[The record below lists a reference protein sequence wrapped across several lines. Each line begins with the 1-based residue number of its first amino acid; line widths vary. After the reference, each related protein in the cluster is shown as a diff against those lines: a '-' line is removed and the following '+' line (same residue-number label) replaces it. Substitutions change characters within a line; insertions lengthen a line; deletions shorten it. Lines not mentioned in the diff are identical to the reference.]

1 MTPVTIYVAA
11 RCEKAG
17 RKTNQDSILVC
28 PDLSLPQVA
37 MTSSF
42 ELDKSVTLDRRGAL
56 LLIAD
61 GMGGMNAGERA
72 SQLVVEGV
80 RQAFADIPDDA
91 VASPAAAGDFVAKAV
106 AAADAKVKQWAATN
120 SDAQGMGST
129 VALVWLLGDKVIVG
143 WCGDSRVY
151 RFNPDNGLVR
161 LSHDHSYVQ
170 SLVDSGKIPADEA
183 FDHPDSNVITRSL
196 GDNGMDPEPQ
206 VEIYDVYTNDVFL
219 ICSDGLCGLIPDA
232 EIERIMLANS
242 RSTGKCLDA
251 LWHAGDVA
259 GFTDNCSVVLARVA
273 DGGRK
278 ALPVVDGYVCPVK
291 APVDVVAPRRGA
303 APGRSMEAARGG
315 VMRRVL
321 LICAVALAVIAIAA
335 VGYFVGVRSADGD
348 DNDEMRGRDG
358 GTFNY
363 ERVSDD
369 DMPRPVEDV
378 RSEHVRTPGHSSRDR
393 HDSRAAEPVKN
404 DKANKDAKDE
414 SQTPKVKA
422 TKVDGAPVPSTGN
435 ADKNTGENKVK
446 SVIESSSNN
455 KKRTQ
460 SQKEEASKKEVKQ
473 QKDSKKTEDPK
484 KIKKE

>member
-17 RKTNQDSILVC
+17 RKTNQDSILVS

-42 ELDKSVTLDRRGAL
+42 ELDKSVTLDRRGSL
-56 LLIAD
+56 LLVAD

-91 VASPAAAGDFVAKAV
+91 VASPVAAGDFVAKAV

-120 SDAQGMGST
+120 SDTQGMGST

-232 EIERIMLANS
+232 EIERIMRANS

-251 LWHAGDVA
+251 LWHAGDVV

-273 DGGRK
+273 DGGRQ

-303 APGRSMEAARGG
+303 APGQSMAAARGG

-363 ERVSDD
+363 E
-369 DMPRPVEDV
+369 
-378 RSEHVRTPGHSSRDR
+378 HVRTPGHSSRDR
-393 HDSRAAEPVKN
+393 HDSRATEPVKN
-404 DKANKDAKDE
+404 DKANKDARDE

-435 ADKNTGENKVK
+435 ADKNIGENKVK

-460 SQKEEASKKEVKQ
+460 PPKEESSKKEVKQ

>member
-17 RKTNQDSILVC
+17 RKTNQDSILVS

-56 LLIAD
+56 LFVAD

-120 SDAQGMGST
+120 SDTQGMGST

-273 DGGRK
+273 DGGRQ

-303 APGRSMEAARGG
+303 APGQSMEAARGG
-315 VMRRVL
+315 VMRRML

-363 ERVSDD
+363 
-369 DMPRPVEDV
+369 
-378 RSEHVRTPGHSSRDR
+378 EHVRTPGHSSRDR

-435 ADKNTGENKVK
+435 ADKNTDKNKVK

>member
-17 RKTNQDSILVC
+17 RKTNQDSILVS

-56 LLIAD
+56 LLVAD

-91 VASPAAAGDFVAKAV
+91 VASPVAAGDFVAKAV

-206 VEIYDVYTNDVFL
+206 VEIYDVYTHDVFL

-232 EIERIMLANS
+232 EIERIMRANS

-259 GFTDNCSVVLARVA
+259 GFIDNCSVVLARVA
-273 DGGRK
+273 DGGRQ

-303 APGRSMEAARGG
+303 APGQSMAARGG
-315 VMRRVL
+315 VMRRML

-363 ERVSDD
+363 E
-369 DMPRPVEDV
+369 
-378 RSEHVRTPGHSSRDR
+378 HVRTPGHSSRDR

-404 DKANKDAKDE
+404 DKANKDARDE

-460 SQKEEASKKEVKQ
+460 PPKEESSKKEVKQ

>member
-17 RKTNQDSILVC
+17 RKTNQDSILVS

-42 ELDKSVTLDRRGAL
+42 ELDKSVTLDRRGSL
-56 LLIAD
+56 LLVAD

-91 VASPAAAGDFVAKAV
+91 VASPATAGDFVAKAV

-120 SDAQGMGST
+120 SDTQGMGST

-206 VEIYDVYTNDVFL
+206 VVIYDVYTNDVFL

-232 EIERIMLANS
+232 EIERIMRANS

-273 DGGRK
+273 DGGRQ

-335 VGYFVGVRSADGD
+335 VGYFVGVRSADGV
-348 DNDEMRGRDG
+348 DNDGTRGREG
-358 GTFNY
+358 GTFNN

-378 RSEHVRTPGHSSRDR
+378 RPEHVRTPGHSSRDP

-404 DKANKDAKDE
+404 DKANKNAKDE

-422 TKVDGAPVPSTGN
+422 TKVDGAPDPSKKKTEPS
-435 ADKNTGENKVK
+435 KNTGENKVK
-446 SVIESSSNN
+446 SVIESSPNN

-460 SQKEEASKKEVKQ
+460 PQKEVKQ
-473 QKDSKKTEDPK
+473 QPDSKKTEDPK